1 MGRLTKTELK
11 GIVKEC
17 LIEILAEGL
26 IDAPSRGSS
35 KKASLKESILRRQ
48 NLQGVEG
55 YTKRSA
61 APPKK
66 TKRSSHLDAISYNTQ
81 QAPEPSPA
89 MAKAASITSDPIL
102 SEMLMD
108 TAQNTFHEQAAAER
122 NRGLSSSRPA
132 DQAAMIVENTELEDL
147 FGAEEASKW
156 ATLAFAGN

>member
-26 IDAPSRGSS
+26 VDTPTRGTS
-35 KKASLKESILRRQ
+35 KKASLKESILKRQ

-55 YTKRSA
+55 YAKRSA
-61 APPKK
+61 EPARQGR
-66 TKRSSHLDAISYNTQ
+66 RSSHLDSISYNAQ
-81 QAPEPSPA
+81 QEAKPSPI
-89 MAKAASITSDPIL
+89 MSKAASITSDPIL

-108 TAQNTFHEQAAAER
+108 TAQNTFHAQNAAER
-122 NRGLSSSRPA
+122 NRGMSSSRPA

-147 FGAEEASKW
+147 FGAEEAGKW
-156 ATLAFAGN
+156 AALAFAN